1 MIVHFLMKSSEI
13 RIKSRNFREKSDR
26 IKMIVLCEI
35 GWPQKSPWVR
45 MIWMIS
51 CSETIKINSKTWL
64 RFYLIIKPNISFWT
78 IFSFFAFIW
87 FIFEN
92 SIKMMPSWHSWI
104 RFTVGLPVTC
114 RFCAT
119 KLPRQPFHWWNC
131 NIGTAVGMY
140 KHVESDDGEDGDVP
154 RSSGSNWHSSV
165 TEFED
170 MVQREHPPP
179 RSCKNFTWSK
189 LQTRFFCL
197 W

>member
-1 MIVHFLMKSSEI
+1 
-13 RIKSRNFREKSDR
+13 
-26 IKMIVLCEI
+26 MIVLCEI

-64 RFYLIIKPNISFWT
+64 RFHLIIKPNISFST

-92 SIKMMPSWHSWI
+92 SIKLMPSWHSWI

-119 KLPRQPFHWWNC
+119 KLSRQPFHWWNC
-131 NIGTAVGMY
+131 NNGIAAGIH
-140 KHVESDDGEDGDVP
+140 KHNESENGENAHVLRNP
-154 RSSGSNWHSSV
+154 GSNWHSSV
-165 TEFED
+165 IESED
-170 MVQREHPPP
+170 MVLIWKPNIKIVWLL
-179 RSCKNFTWSK
+179 SCKDPKS
-189 LQTRFFCL
+189 QTRWESTCYHDDLFTILKSVML